1 MRRTGIFLA
10 SCLLTA
16 AVAAAAPAAPAA
28 GNHPLQSAELQ
39 QALASQATRAQAG
52 NKDLSALNA
61 DLRRIAPRDPVAQ
74 FMLATLIATSQRSE
88 ALELLRQ
95 SAAAG
100 CTGAMGALG
109 TLLATDE
116 NPEARDWIQRA
127 AMNGDTG
134 SQIMLSAGY
143 RNGVF
148 GLPQDMVE
156 AFAWATVAQN
166 NAPTFSMRQ
175 AAATAVGALLTS
187 TDPQMLDGAT
197 SRIEALMKQV
207 PKLEWHLCGF
217 SLP

>member
-10 SCLLTA
+10 TCLLTA
-16 AVAAAAPAAPAA
+16 AVAAAAPAA
-28 GNHPLQSAELQ
+28 GNHPLPSAELQ
-39 QALASQATRAQAG
+39 QALAAQTTRAQAG
-52 NKDLSALNA
+52 NKDLSALSA

-134 SQIMLSAGY
+134 AQIMLSAGY

-175 AAATAVGALLTS
+175 AAATAVGTLLTS

>member
-10 SCLLTA
+10 TCLLTA
-16 AVAAAAPAAPAA
+16 AVPAAAPES
-28 GNHPLQSAELQ
+28 GTHPQPSVELQ
-39 QALASQATRAQAG
+39 QALAAQATRAQGG
-52 NKDLSALNA
+52 NRDLSALNA
-61 DLRRIAPRDPVAQ
+61 DLRRIASRDPVAQ
-74 FMLATLIATSQRSE
+74 FMLATLIVTTQKSE
-88 ALELLRQ
+88 ALELLKK

-109 TLLATDE
+109 TILATDE

-134 SQIMLSAGY
+134 AQIMLSAGY
-143 RNGVF
+143 RSGIF
-148 GLPQDMVE
+148 GLPKDMVE

-175 AAATAVGALLTS
+175 AAANAVGTLLTS

-197 SRIEALMKQV
+197 SRIEVLMKQV
-207 PKLEWHLCGF
+207 PKREFHLCGF